1 MHALSSNKLDKI
13 MHFHSI
19 KNKPKQIVREIK
31 VHKSILLRTLHSNL
45 LQDVKITI
53 IVNKIKD
60 YLGNGS
66 EVAFVRVHTYKT
78 DSRKP

>member
-31 VHKSILLRTLHSNL
+31 VHKSIQKENPYM
-45 LQDVKITI
+45 
-53 IVNKIKD
+53 IKD
-60 YLGNGS
+60 S
-66 EVAFVRVHTYKT
+66 KT
-78 DSRKP
+78 VLIRDVLNLTNVDVLYSAHSAQGICLFPFP